1 MGCRELRW
9 SSRFCL
15 LQCSTRGLPGFPP
28 TGLLFRA
35 KAEEERSGG
44 FQTKPP
50 SPCFKLPLYASTSR
64 NSSETHHMPRP
75 LVASHR
81 EVHIKS
87 SSLKLTDETWPRE
100 RHPAWDCLCDSDSCK
115 ASGGTLCGC
124 RWHVPDSGPHTVLVG
139 WMHCSIAISQLW
151 TGGLYEDPSSLAPN
165 LVGACFQKRA
175 LISCKGNHLQTHG
188 GPAGRVRL
196 ASASRDGVRLI
207 EGTSPEPAPSLPFR
221 CR

>member
-15 LQCSTRGLPGFPP
+15 LQCSTRGLAAFPP
-28 TGLLFRA
+28 TGLLSRA
-35 KAEEERSGG
+35 KEEEERSGG
-44 FQTKPP
+44 FQTKPS
-50 SPCFKLPLYASTSR
+50 SPCFKLPLCASTSR
-64 NSSETHHMPRP
+64 DSSETHHMPYP

-87 SSLKLTDETWPRE
+87 SSGTWPRE

-139 WMHCSIAISQLW
+139 WMRCSIAISQLG
-151 TGGLYEDPSSLAPN
+151 TGLYGGPIELSPN
-165 LVGACFQKRA
+165 LVSACFQKRA
-175 LISCKGNHLQTHG
+175 LISCKGNHLKTQG
-188 GPAGRVRL
+188 GPAGHTRL
-196 ASASRDGVRLI
+196 ASASRDGVRLT
-207 EGTSPEPAPSLPFR
+207 EGTSFEPAPSLPFR

>member
-15 LQCSTRGLPGFPP
+15 LQCSTRGLAAFPP
-28 TGLLFRA
+28 TGLLSRA
-35 KAEEERSGG
+35 KEEEERSGG
-44 FQTKPP
+44 FQTKPS
-50 SPCFKLPLYASTSR
+50 SPCFKLPLCASTSR
-64 NSSETHHMPRP
+64 DSSETHHMPCP

-87 SSLKLTDETWPRE
+87 SSGTWPRE

-139 WMHCSIAISQLW
+139 WMRCSIAISQLG
-151 TGGLYEDPSSLAPN
+151 TGGLY
-165 LVGACFQKRA
+165 
-175 LISCKGNHLQTHG
+175 G
-188 GPAGRVRL
+188 GP
-196 ASASRDGVRLI
+196 I
-207 EGTSPEPAPSLPFR
+207 ELSPESCRRLLPEEGSHLLQGKSPQNSRRSRRPHATRKCQQGRRSPDRGNFA
-221 CR
+221 